1 MVSQRLTNAQSVQTR
16 RKRWALLAA
25 IVLCILLCGFSWGVS
40 FWGQV
45 LFPFQDAIDLD
56 MITDYGSIVNAE
68 QLQTYLDNADIAD
81 EIVAGVQ
88 ANLAGNVYQIE
99 IPEFHDEPLGVK
111 MVRIIADRL
120 FS

>member
-1 MVSQRLTNAQSVQTR
+1 MRAMLPVSLVIC
-16 RKRWALLAA
+16 L
-25 IVLCILLCGFSWGVS
+25 LLCGFSWGVS

-45 LFPFQDAIDLD
+45 LFPFQDAVDLD
-56 MITDYGSIVNAE
+56 MIADFASIVDAQ
-68 QLQTYLDNADIAD
+68 QLQAYLDNGEIAG

-111 MVRIIADRL
+111 IVRIIADRL
-120 FS
+120 FN